1 MKSDSQIR
9 EEVIQELRWDP
20 QVTDPDAIG
29 VAVKDGA
36 VTLTG
41 AVSTYAQKFAAVRA
55 ASRVYGVEAVAD
67 EVTVKP
73 TGEPRDSDIARAI
86 AHILDNNTQIP
97 EGKVHAQVR
106 AGWVTLNG
114 EVEWQYQVQAKI
126 EEAFKRE
133 AEIDAR
139 HISVAVSDHTA
150 RLYGHVHSLNEANA
164 AWAAAASA
172 PGIASVESHLVVT
185 P

>member
-41 AVSTYAQKFAAVRA
+41 A
-55 ASRVYGVEAVAD
+55 
-67 EVTVKP
+67 
-73 TGEPRDSDIARAI
+73 
-86 AHILDNNTQIP
+86 
-97 EGKVHAQVR
+97 
-106 AGWVTLNG
+106 
-114 EVEWQYQVQAKI
+114 
-126 EEAFKRE
+126 
-133 AEIDAR
+133 
-139 HISVAVSDHTA
+139 
-150 RLYGHVHSLNEANA
+150 
-164 AWAAAASA
+164 AAASA
-172 PGIASVESHLVVT
+172 PGIASVESHLVLT

>member
-1 MKSDSQIR
+1 MKSDSQVR
-9 EEVIQELRWDP
+9 EEVIEELRWDP
-20 QVTDPDAIG
+20 QVTDPDVIG

-55 ASRVYGVEAVAD
+55 
-67 EVTVKP
+67 
-73 TGEPRDSDIARAI
+73 
-86 AHILDNNTQIP
+86 
-97 EGKVHAQVR
+97 
-106 AGWVTLNG
+106 GWVTLNG
-114 EVEWQYQVQAKI
+114 EVEWQYQRLEVERMVQHVRDVVGISNNIIVTPKVSPGQVQAKI

-150 RLYGHVHSLNEANA
+150 SLYRHVHSLNEANA
-164 AWAAAASA
+164 ARAAAASA